1 LLLCAVWAD
10 SMGRRFESSA
20 FGGAVVGQRPR
31 VRGFTL
37 IELLVVVII
46 IGIIA
51 TLAIPS
57 MRIGTFDRHAYQD
70 AGAIMQLFRE
80 ARLRAVARGG
90 ATLVTMTTNSTTD
103 RGTFMLYEADAQN
116 ASTTGATATYQTPV
130 PSCKTPTLWNT
141 AGNATGSWNNTL
153 LIDGVN
159 LNGNPENDADIE
171 TTLNVFGVSVAGNL
185 AGTTGTPFSQLA
197 MCFTPLG
204 RSYLL
209 MVGQGGFS
217 ITTPVF
223 DGLAP
228 NMNVVD
234 AQVTRGATSGLT
246 GATVRNVLVVPNGMP
261 RMFSQGK

>member
-1 LLLCAVWAD
+1 
-10 SMGRRFESSA
+10 MGSGFESSP
-20 FGGAVVGQRPR
+20 FRGAAAGQRAGG
-31 VRGFTL
+31 RGFTL

-51 TLAIPS
+51 TLAVPS

-70 AGAIMQLFRE
+70 AGAVMQLFRE

-103 RGTFMLYEADAQN
+103 RGTFMLYEADGQN
-116 ASTTGATATYQTPV
+116 ATTGGTATYQTPV

-141 AGNATGSWNNTL
+141 AANAAGSWNNTL

-159 LNGNPENDADIE
+159 LNGSAENDADIE
-171 TTLNVFGVSVAGNL
+171 TTLKVFGVNVAGNL
-185 AGTTGTPFSQLA
+185 AGTSGSTFSQLA
-197 MCFTPLG
+197 ICFTPLG

>member
-1 LLLCAVWAD
+1 MRRRVESCAGGED
-10 SMGRRFESSA
+10 SSRARR
-20 FGGAVVGQRPR
+20 RR
-31 VRGFTL
+31 RGFTL

-57 MRIGTFDRHAYQD
+57 MRLGTYDRHAYQD

-90 ATLVTMTTNSTTD
+90 ATLVTMTTNVTTD

-116 ASTTGATATYQTPV
+116 AGTGVLATTSQTPV

-141 AGNATGSWNNTL
+141 TVNANGTANNTVL
-153 LIDGVN
+153 VDGVN
-159 LNGNPENDADIE
+159 LNGYAENDADIE
-171 TTLNVFGVSVAGNL
+171 TTLNVFGPNVASSL
-185 AGTTGTPFSQLA
+185 AATTGSAYSQLA

-209 MVGQGGFS
+209 VSGQAGFS
-217 ITTPVF
+217 VQTPLF
-223 DGLAP
+223 DGLQP
-228 NMNVVD
+228 NLSVVQV
-234 AQVTRGATSGLT
+234 QVTRGASSSQGSLSG
-246 GATVRNVLVVPNGMP
+246 AVVRNVLVVPNGMP
-261 RMFSQGK
+261 RLFSQGH